1 MGERSQSQTW
11 GSGRAPTYYESQQR
25 QQFYTAT
32 ANIVQLPPVSPMQ
45 HPPRQLHVP
54 MRHNSDAAFGL
65 APAVLNF
72 DESNHVGMTTLHRD
86 TPLYVSEHGDSN
98 DHLHSS
104 VSSLPTAPADHAWD
118 IASSN
123 ANRLMAKLSHLKN
136 TIRTV
141 RERTGEADI
150 PTLSE
155 MQAPATTTALP
166 QNVWHGDHQL
176 AFTVNHSEPHPP
188 PSPLPPAAAADEVS
202 PAYVSNQ
209 KLHYALPSPPAVYS
223 PSHQLPFTSSTLVAV
238 HNSPDSRSAAHSHV
252 QRPYLLQSRDTPLSG
267 ALAVQQPSPELPEVD
282 TNLKRY
288 ISSLEERVTA
298 LTFENNKL
306 KSSNESMHMT
316 IKSMSEAAQGSHVND
331 SALWQQ
337 QQQQQQQQQHL
348 RQALEQRVS
357 SLQRQSELVQVFDA
371 ACVKQSELIGDGSF
385 GQVRMGQLTLPV
397 AVKTARRQNQGA
409 AAASET
415 ARETSLK
422 QEEQIFREASLQGAL
437 RHPGVVASLGI
448 CVTQGGQVALITE
461 LVKGRSLE
469 DILHTKKITLSMQET
484 ITIAIQLAD
493 ALAYLHHRS
502 VVHRDVKPGNI
513 LVSSDMIV
521 KLCDFGLACRFSVLR
536 API

>member
-1 MGERSQSQTW
+1 MGERSHSQTW
-11 GSGRAPTYYESQQR
+11 GSGRAPTNYELQQR

-54 MRHNSDAAFGL
+54 MRHHSDAAFGL

-72 DESNHVGMTTLHRD
+72 DESNHVGMTTVHRD
-86 TPLYVSEHGDSN
+86 TPYVSAHGDST
-98 DHLHSS
+98 DPVHSS
-104 VSSLPTAPADHAWD
+104 GSSLPTAPADHAWD

-141 RERTGEADI
+141 RERTGDADI
-150 PTLSE
+150 PILSQ
-155 MQAPATTTALP
+155 MQAPA

-176 AFTVNHSEPHPP
+176 AFTVHHSQPHPS
-188 PSPLPPAAAADEVS
+188 PSPLPPAVAADEVS
-202 PAYVSNQ
+202 PTYFGHQKSHYV
-209 KLHYALPSPPAVYS
+209 LPSPPAVYS
-223 PSHQLPFTSSTLVAV
+223 PSRQLPFTSSTLVEV
-238 HNSPDSRSAAHSHV
+238 HNPPDSRSAVHSHV
-252 QRPYLLQSRDTPLSG
+252 QRPYLLQSRETPLSD

-282 TNLKRY
+282 ATLKRY
-288 ISSLEERVTA
+288 ISSLEERVTT

-306 KSSNESMHMT
+306 KSSNESMQMT
-316 IKSMSEAAQGSHVND
+316 IKSLSEAAQGSLVND
-331 SALWQQ
+331 SALW
-337 QQQQQQQQQHL
+337 QQQQQQQQHL

-409 AAASET
+409 AVASET
-415 ARETSLK
+415 AREISLK

-461 LVKGRSLE
+461 LVRGRSLE
-469 DILHTKKITLSMQET
+469 DILHTKKIALSMQET